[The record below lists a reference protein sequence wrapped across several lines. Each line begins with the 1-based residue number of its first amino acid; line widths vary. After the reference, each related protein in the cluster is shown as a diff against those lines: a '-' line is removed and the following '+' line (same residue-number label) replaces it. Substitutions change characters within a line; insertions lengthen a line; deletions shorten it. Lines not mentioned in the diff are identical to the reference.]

1 MRIGIVGARLAGSY
15 ASLLLSR
22 RGHEVLLLDDT
33 IDAEKPCGG
42 GVTSKALRT
51 MSWFRE
57 NPIPHTEIHTLRM
70 LASDGYAGDLA
81 LKSPIHV
88 FSRKM
93 LDTSLREAASHAG
106 ARFVSE
112 RALKLAHNESGWEI
126 TTRSRTH
133 AIDFLVGADG
143 ACSSVRATV
152 IGKFAAED
160 LSLALGFYLPGHYHQ
175 DTVITAFQE
184 NGFRGYL
191 WSFPRVDH
199 SSVGILRWLP
209 ETNASDLKQRV
220 AKFITSHYPDAGNDL
235 RFYAARIPCL
245 SRKRLLE
252 QRVCGPDWA
261 LLGDAAGFTDAI
273 TAEGIYFAL
282 RSAELL
288 ADSIERGNA
297 LLYESAWR
305 RDFGTELAT
314 AAAWRD
320 NFYRGTL
327 LSRPFT
333 RRAIQITRHSA
344 TVRKLEDRFVSGGL
358 TYNALRRNL
367 ILASPRIL
375 SEAWRSKRLA
385 RR

>member
-1 MRIGIVGARLAGSY
+1 
-15 ASLLLSR
+15 
-22 RGHEVLLLDDT
+22 
-33 IDAEKPCGG
+33 
-42 GVTSKALRT
+42 

-57 NPIPHTEIHTLRM
+57 NRIPHTEIRTLRM
-70 LASDGYAGDLA
+70 LASDGYAGELA
-81 LKSPIHV
+81 LRSPIHV
-88 FSRKM
+88 FSRKI
-93 LDTSLREAASHAG
+93 LDTSLREAARCAG
-106 ARFVSE
+106 ARFVSA
-112 RALKLAHNESGWEI
+112 RALKLAHNDGGWEI
-126 TTRSRTH
+126 TTRSQTH

-143 ACSSVRATV
+143 AGSSVRAAVT
-152 IGKFAAED
+152 GKFAAAD
-160 LSLALGFYLPGHYHQ
+160 LSLALGFYLPGLYHQ

-220 AKFITSHYPDAGNDL
+220 AKFIAARYPEAGNEP

-245 SRKRLLE
+245 SRKRLFE
-252 QRVCGPDWA
+252 QRVCGQDWA
-261 LLGDAAGFTDAI
+261 LLGDAAGFADAI

-288 ADSIERGNA
+288 AASLERGNP
-297 LLYESAWR
+297 LLYENAWR
-305 RDFGTELAT
+305 SDFGAELAT

-320 NFYRGTL
+320 NFYQGRL
-327 LSRPFT
+327 LGRPFT

-344 TVRKLEDRFVSGGL
+344 TVRNLEDRFVSGRL

-375 SEAWRSKRLA
+375 AEAWQSKRRANKKLTNDE
-385 RR
+385 